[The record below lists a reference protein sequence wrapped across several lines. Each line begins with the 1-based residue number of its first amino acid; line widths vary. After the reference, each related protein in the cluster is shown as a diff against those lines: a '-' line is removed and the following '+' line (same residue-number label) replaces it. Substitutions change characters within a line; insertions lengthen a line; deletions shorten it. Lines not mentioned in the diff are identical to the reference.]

1 MKKRDF
7 LTLFDITPDELSA
20 LLDYAREMK
29 SPGPTTTDC
38 PLIGKSI
45 GLLFEKA
52 STRTRVS
59 FEVGIYQMGGQSIF
73 LSPRDVQLSRG
84 EPLADTARVLSRY
97 LSALVVRT
105 FGHEIVETLARESDI
120 PIINALTDLAHPC
133 QALADLLTIMENT
146 DNLKGTNIA
155 YLGDGNNVANSLIL
169 GCTMMGLNL
178 RLACPEGYDPDPRF
192 LEKGIS
198 LAQSTGGSVQVV
210 RDPREAC
217 LNANFL
223 YTDVWA
229 RMGQEDQ
236 AQKKRSDLKPYQLN
250 AQRLQDA
257 APGAKILHCLPAYR
271 GEEITE
277 DMIDHPQSVI
287 FDQAENRL
295 HTQKALMEWLLT

>member
-7 LTLFDITPDELSA
+7 LTLFDITAYELSA
-20 LLDYAREMK
+20 LLNRAREMK
-29 SPGPTTTDC
+29 NTGPATPEF
-38 PLIGKSI
+38 PLMGKSI

-59 FEVGIYQMGGQSIF
+59 FEAGIYQMGGQSIF
-73 LSPRDVQLSRG
+73 LSPRDVHLSRG
-84 EPLADTARVLSRY
+84 EPLSDTGRVLSRY

-146 DNLKGTNIA
+146 DRLEGTRVA
-155 YLGDGNNVANSLIL
+155 YQGDGNNVANSLIL
-169 GCTMMGLNL
+169 GCSMMGLHL
-178 RLACPEGYDPDPRF
+178 KLACPGGYDPDPRF
-192 LEKGIS
+192 LKEGIK
-198 LAQSTGGSVQVV
+198 LAQSNGGSVELV
-210 RDPREAC
+210 RDPAEAC
-217 LNANFL
+217 VNARFL

-229 RMGQEDQ
+229 SMGQEEQ
-236 AQKKRSDLKPYQLN
+236 AQKRRDDLKPYQLN

-257 APGAKILHCLPAYR
+257 APDAMILHCLPAYR
-271 GEEITE
+271 GLEITE
-277 DMIDHPQSVI
+277 EMIDHPRSVI

-295 HTQKALMEWLLT
+295 HTQKALMEWLIK

>member
-20 LLDYAREMK
+20 LLDRAREMK
-29 SPGPTTTDC
+29 SAGAALTDR
-38 PLIGKSI
+38 PLLGKSV

-73 LSPRDVQLSRG
+73 LSPRDVHLSRG

-105 FGHEIVETLARESDI
+105 FGHEIVEILARESDI

-133 QALADLLTIMENT
+133 QALADLMTMMEYT
-146 DNLKGTNIA
+146 ERLEGTKVA

-192 LEKGIS
+192 LERGGK
-198 LAQSTGGSVQVV
+198 LAEASGGSVRIF
-210 RDPREAC
+210 RDPGEAC
-217 LNANFL
+217 LDAHFL

-229 RMGQEDQ
+229 SMGQEDQ
-236 AQKKRSDLKPYQLN
+236 AQEKRNDLKPFQLN
-250 AQRLQDA
+250 AERLREA
-257 APGAKILHCLPAYR
+257 APGARILHCLPAHR

-277 DMIDHPQSVI
+277 EMIDHPQSVI

-295 HTQKALMEWLLT
+295 HTQKALMEWLVK